1 MRWTKSIIKGLPM
14 SSESLE
20 AIRQLAFLLVNRTEY
35 VDYKIEM
42 TVNSRLPPLVQDQA
56 QVRAAL

>member
-1 MRWTKSIIKGLPM
+1 MRWTKSIIKDLSM
-14 SSESLE
+14 SSEALE

-42 TVNSRLPPLVQDQA
+42 TVNSPIPQLIHEQA
-56 QVRAAL
+56 AAQA